1 MPWPHAGELTCIHI
15 YIHGNKFGAGLAV
28 QDSGTSGATVCLSIC
43 LSVSSSLCKV
53 ARTDWILCRYVEWLL
68 EFSGLVTLRAN
79 CLSAL
84 NLCFGFGFLNV

>member
-1 MPWPHAGELTCIHI
+1 MISVTGQARH
-15 YIHGNKFGAGLAV
+15 K
-28 QDSGTSGATVCLSIC
+28 SIC

-53 ARTDWILCRYVEWLL
+53 ARTDWILYRYVEWLL

-84 NLCFGFGFLNV
+84 NLCFGFGFLSV